1 MNKLFYSKASRG
13 MEPMKQKGLCN
24 RCKKSGI
31 VHLTIM
37 GDMKCRKCCDKL
49 GRDHIAKS

>member
-1 MNKLFYSKASRG
+1 MPKTFLSKASG
-13 MEPMKQKGLCN
+13 KVEPMKQKGLCN

-49 GRDHIAKS
+49 GQNHIAKS